1 MKRSG
6 FTMIEL
12 VFVIVILGILASVAI
27 PKLAAT
33 RDDAKVAKAA
43 SEVSTLIGDLSSYYT
58 SQGKFGN
65 LEQMTNVRLT
75 KTADVA
81 KTNDTI
87 TNAELI
93 TGAYYTDTSAKT
105 SCLKIVLTGTDGNMT
120 ISSESNATAF
130 CKGLNG
136 AVASLLKT
144 HQFGGSSISFE

>member
-12 VFVIVILGILASVAI
+12 IFVIVILGILASVAI

-75 KTADVA
+75 ETATAA
-81 KTNDTI
+81 KTNDTLDF
-87 TNAELI
+87 NKLKA
-93 TGAYYTDTSAKT
+93 GVFYTDTSAKT
-105 SCLKIVLTGTDGNMT
+105 GCLKIVLTATDGNMT
-120 ISSESNATAF
+120 ISSESNGTAF

-136 AVASLLKT
+136 AVASLIKT